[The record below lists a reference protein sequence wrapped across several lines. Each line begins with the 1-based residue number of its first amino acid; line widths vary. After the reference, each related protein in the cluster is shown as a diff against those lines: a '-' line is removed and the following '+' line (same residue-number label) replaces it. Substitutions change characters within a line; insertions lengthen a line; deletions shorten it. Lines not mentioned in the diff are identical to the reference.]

1 MGTITAPDALQP
13 RARKQLE
20 REIAEKLC
28 QNDPVITHGKRK
40 NSHSYKD
47 VRDILA
53 TYSLPT
59 LYRFQHATK
68 VPDLSFGI
76 FAFLSYQPP
85 AEEVIND
92 WCMIYPTLT
101 PVMLKAELMRHINAL
116 PYYEGLEP
124 QDAGHYPEKRSNQ
137 GTATI
142 RVTKHLKQ
150 HGVVTR
156 ALDPANPDSLIE
168 YIKDRK
174 LRDLLTTSDDPCRL
188 ADIIIER
195 KLTTAAQVKDML
207 SNMSSLPT
215 TLTEGAL

>member
-1 MGTITAPDALQP
+1 MGMSTAPDVLQP

-47 VRDILA
+47 VRDTLA

-59 LYRFQHATK
+59 LYRFQHATT

-92 WCMIYPTLT
+92 WCMLYPTLT
-101 PVMLKAELMRHINAL
+101 PVMLKNELMRHINAL
-116 PYYEGLEP
+116 PYYEHLEP
-124 QDAGHYPEKRSNQ
+124 QDAGHYPEKRTNQ
-137 GTATI
+137 GTAII
-142 RVTKHLKQ
+142 RVTKHLAQ
-150 HGVVTR
+150 RGVTTR
-156 ALDPANPDSLIE
+156 VPEPANPDYRIE
-168 YIKDRK
+168 YIKDK
-174 LRDLLTTSDDPCRL
+174 
-188 ADIIIER
+188 
-195 KLTTAAQVKDML
+195 
-207 SNMSSLPT
+207 
-215 TLTEGAL
+215 